1 MKMDYVKRVR
11 VCPRNNHP
19 MMRNMMAMQV
29 SFRKKNLK
37 LFCGVGVIPSSQQR
51 TKASVAATPNKIPE
65 TTATNNAQLQNSLLE
80 AFPPKHLER

>member
-1 MKMDYVKRVR
+1 
-11 VCPRNNHP
+11 
-19 MMRNMMAMQV
+19 MRNIMAMQV
-29 SFRKKNLK
+29 SFRKKQPKAL
-37 LFCGVGVIPSSQQR
+37 LWRWGDSGSQQR

>member
-29 SFRKKNLK
+29 SFRKKQ
-37 LFCGVGVIPSSQQR
+37 P
-51 TKASVAATPNKIPE
+51 KALLWRWGDSVLS
-65 TTATNNAQLQNSLLE
+65 TTDEGKRRCHIEQN
-80 AFPPKHLER
+80 P